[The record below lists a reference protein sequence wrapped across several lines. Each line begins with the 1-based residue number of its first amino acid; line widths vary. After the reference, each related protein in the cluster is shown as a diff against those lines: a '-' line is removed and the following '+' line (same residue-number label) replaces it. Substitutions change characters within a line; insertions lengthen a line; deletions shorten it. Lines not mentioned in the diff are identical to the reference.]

1 MARGIM
7 IGLSHEN
14 ADRASRIAYARRP
27 PFAAVAH
34 IMVAV
39 TNDGGFD
46 IGGVRGCDSRLG
58 HQKDRATLPL
68 HQRPEPALLMLA
80 SSIAVQDLH
89 VAGTVLGTVAPIRR
103 PFESAHLLRAAV
115 QFNTY

>member
-1 MARGIM
+1 MARGIR

-27 PFAAVAH
+27 PFAAVDH

-58 HQKDRATLPL
+58 PQKDRANLPL
-68 HQRPEPALLMLA
+68 HQRPEPAILMLA
-80 SSIAVQDLH
+80 SSIEVQDHH
-89 VAGTVLGTVAPIRR
+89 VAGSGRGPVQNTGPT
-103 PFESAHLLRAAV
+103 FEER
-115 QFNTY
+115 

>member
-1 MARGIM
+1 MYGVVFVLCFFFFKHKTAYEMRISDLSSDVCSSDLDHALLSMARGIS
-7 IGLSHEN
+7 IGLAHEN

-27 PFAAVAH
+27 PFAAVDH

-58 HQKDRATLPL
+58 HQKDRANLPL
-68 HQRPEPALLMLA
+68 DRKSVE
-80 SSIAVQDLH
+80 
-89 VAGTVLGTVAPIRR
+89 
-103 PFESAHLLRAAV
+103 
-115 QFNTY
+115 